1 MRKREIVNSI
11 VAMLG
16 IIAVVAL
23 MSGCGDA
30 QNAESASESK
40 PIEDIIGSWNLYV
53 GNISEQEFDSN
64 SFTAYFDEDGTG
76 SFTIDGEKTKIEWKF
91 QEQEREDTT
100 TRKKYDI
107 LFDDGSSLPASIITE
122 TSEED
127 VKEYEGMLGVGLTES
142 TVLIF
147 EKAED

>member
-16 IIAVVAL
+16 IIAVVTL
-23 MSGCGDA
+23 MSGCGDT

-53 GNISEQEFDSN
+53 GNISAQEFDSN